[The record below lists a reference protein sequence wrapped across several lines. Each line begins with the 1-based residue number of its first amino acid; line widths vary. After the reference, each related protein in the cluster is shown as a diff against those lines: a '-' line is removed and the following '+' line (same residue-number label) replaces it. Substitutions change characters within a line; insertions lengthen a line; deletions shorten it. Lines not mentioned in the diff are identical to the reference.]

1 MIPNVTMQAGLM
13 GHKLLS
19 LQGLL
24 DRPVNPGAPQQK
36 PRRAAPPQDVEILPD
51 GLTDAEIRRQLEK
64 ILSSETF
71 QRAERLSRFLRYAVE
86 QSLAGEQTSLKEYSI
101 GLHVFDKPE
110 SFDTRVDPIVR
121 VEAGRLRAKIRDYYD
136 GPGSSDPVW
145 LGLRKRGYRP
155 TFHRQQTEVVLA
167 AASPPAPE
175 PAHATP
181 PSDAWTIAV
190 LPFEDLSPEKKQE
203 YFCDGVTQEIINAL
217 AKIKGL
223 SVAAR
228 TSAAQFK
235 GKPED
240 IREIARQL
248 QVGRVLEGSVQKIG
262 GVVRVSAHLV
272 DAASGFDCWAET
284 YDRPLDDVLAI
295 QDEIARAIAGA
306 LHAEAEGGAASRVAA
321 AAVPEADADHA
332 AKRPPEASK
341 AHNRYLKALDHW
353 DRRTEQEIKKA
364 ITCFREAVGEDEHY
378 APAYAGLANSYVA
391 LAISES
397 LPPRVAMTQAREC
410 ARQAL
415 AIDDQLGEAHT
426 AVGTIQALY
435 DRDWA
440 GAEQSLRGAMKM
452 NPHLAT
458 APHWLALVC
467 LLPLGRLDEALE
479 MFQLALERDP
489 SSVII
494 NTHLGLL
501 LYMRREYEQA
511 ILQLQLAVDLQP
523 DLYEA
528 QWALGRAYIQSCRF
542 DEALACFRKT
552 RELAS
557 GKASAIA
564 ALSYCYARMEDHP
577 KALELLQELE
587 TLSDSVYV
595 SPYNFAK
602 IHAGLGNHEAAL
614 EWLEQ
619 AEEDRS
625 PRLTWIKVDPVVDPL
640 REDPRFR
647 RILQRIGLAQGA
659 VEATAV
665 QAV

>member
-1 MIPNVTMQAGLM
+1 VNSGSQKQSPDRTPQTGQA
-13 GHKLLS
+13 
-19 LQGLL
+19 
-24 DRPVNPGAPQQK
+24 A
-36 PRRAAPPQDVEILPD
+36 EILPE
-51 GLTDAEIRRQLEK
+51 GLTHAEIRQQLERV
-64 ILSSETF
+64 LSSETF

-86 QSLAGEQTSLKEYSI
+86 QSLIGEETALKEYSI

-136 GPGSSDPVW
+136 GEGSSDPVW

-167 AASPPAPE
+167 AASPPAAEAAPSN
-175 PAHATP
+175 P
-181 PSDAWTIAV
+181 PSDPRSIAV

-203 YFCDGVTQEIINAL
+203 YFCDGVTQEIISAL

-228 TSAAQFK
+228 TSVAQFK

-240 IREIARQL
+240 IREIGRQL
-248 QVGRVLEGSVQKIG
+248 RVGRVLEGSVQKIG
-262 GVVRVSAHLV
+262 RVVRVSAHLV

-295 QDEIARAIAGA
+295 QDEIARAIAEA
-306 LHAEAEGGAASRVAA
+306 LHAAAEAGTET
-321 AAVPEADADHA
+321 DHA
-332 AKRPPEASK
+332 ARRPPEASK

-353 DRRTEQEIKKA
+353 DRRTEHEIKKA
-364 ITCFREAVGEDEHY
+364 IDCFREAVAEDQRY

-397 LPPRVAMTQAREC
+397 LPPRVAMTQASEC

-426 AVGTIQALY
+426 AVGTIRALY
-435 DRDWA
+435 DRDWV
-440 GAEQSLRGAMKM
+440 GAERALRGAMRM

-458 APHWLALVC
+458 APYWLALVC
-467 LLPLGRLDEALE
+467 LLPMGRLDEALE
-479 MFQLALERDP
+479 TFQLALERDP
-489 SSVII
+489 TSVII

-501 LYMRREYEQA
+501 LYMRREYQQA
-511 ILQLQLAVDLQP
+511 IRQLQLAVDLQP
-523 DLYEA
+523 ELYEA
-528 QWALGRAYIQSCRF
+528 HWALGRVYVQSRRF
-542 DEALACFRKT
+542 DEAIACFRKT

-557 GKASAIA
+557 GQASAIA
-564 ALSYCYARMEDHP
+564 ALSYCHARMDDRP
-577 KALELLQELE
+577 KALQLLEELE
-587 TLSDSVYV
+587 HLSATTYV
-595 SPYNFAK
+595 SPYSFAK
-602 IHAGLGNHEAAL
+602 IQAGLGNHEAAL
-614 EWLEQ
+614 EWLER
-619 AEEDRS
+619 AEGDRS

-640 REDPRFR
+640 RNDPRFR
-647 RILQRIGLAQGA
+647 KILERIGLLQGS
-659 VEATAV
+659 VEATAAH
-665 QAV
+665 AV